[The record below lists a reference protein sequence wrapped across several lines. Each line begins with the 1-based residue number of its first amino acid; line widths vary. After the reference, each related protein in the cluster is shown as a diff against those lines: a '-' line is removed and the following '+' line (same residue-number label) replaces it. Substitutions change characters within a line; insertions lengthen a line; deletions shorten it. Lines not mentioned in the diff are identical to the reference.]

1 MLPLYGACAFSIT
14 TCDERRK
21 LSSNLLRST
30 FLLCVSR
37 HRARKDQDQSEI
49 IFSAAIWSHGKTSGQ
64 VGFLTLQKS
73 QNEFLGSSPHP
84 IIRRQPIAADI
95 IGTDMPHNRRLAS
108 EHVPIRDPATLPL
121 GITTR

>member
-64 VGFLTLQKS
+64 VGFLTLLKS
-73 QNEFLGSSPHP
+73 QNEFLGRSPHP
-84 IIRRQPIAADI
+84 IIRRQPIAAYTWALRCFI
-95 IGTDMPHNRRLAS
+95 IVDWRANKCRSKIPPQS
-108 EHVPIRDPATLPL
+108 
-121 GITTR
+121 